1 MVREYELREQIQRT
15 AKLIAQNDPNPST
28 WLRSVLLLLE
38 ELQREAMSAN
48 PMYQQLYE
56 DMLNYLKDAIY
67 NRQQTGGW

>member
-1 MVREYELREQIQRT
+1 MIREYELREQIQRT
-15 AKLIAQNDPNPST
+15 ARLIAQNDPNPST
-28 WLRSVLLLLE
+28 WLRSIIMLLD
-38 ELQREAMSAN
+38 ELQQQAMSAN